1 VAAYGRHMRRILGV
15 IAWGVLGAVVAVA
28 LITGAFV
35 VAGSRLTQPASAV
48 RVVTTTPLRANTSD
62 RHEAD
67 PNATDDP
74 TPTPP
79 PPPTQEPSSVATT
92 IVRTSTVTVPPPSKD
107 GGPERHDD

>member
-1 VAAYGRHMRRILGV
+1 MRRILGV

-48 RVVTTTPLRANTSD
+48 RVVTTTPLRANTPD

-74 TPTPP
+74 TPTPPP